1 MKALLASATLLLASP
16 VYAGGVAFTFDD
28 GFESMREIVLPIM
41 IERGI
46 VGTIFV
52 TTGALD
58 EKGYIRSSDVNSFVE
73 AGWELGAHSIAH
85 ESFTEM
91 GATALRANL
100 FQPLSVLKKLTGYDV
115 ISVASPFGNYDDQV
129 LTTASSYYDIHVNAW
144 SDANGNNDWSTI
156 DPMNINR
163 WTIRSTDTVDAVCD
177 RIKAQKNDGVF
188 AIAFH
193 NVTEDEPSQDRIY
206 DISSDTLK
214 GIIDCVITNN
224 IYHFRVRDIIGE

>member
-1 MKALLASATLLLASP
+1 MKALLASAALLIASP

-41 IERGI
+41 IERGV

-52 TTGALD
+52 TTGLLN
-58 EKGYIRSSDVNSFVE
+58 EEGYIKSSDVNSFVE
-73 AGWELGAHSIAH
+73 AGWELGTHSIIH

-91 GATALRANL
+91 DSTLLRANL
-100 FQPLSVLKKLTGYDV
+100 LQPLSDLKKLTGYDV
-115 ISVASPFGNYDDQV
+115 ISVASPFGNYNDQV
-129 LTTASSYYDIHVNAW
+129 LAMASNYYDIHVNAW
-144 SDANGNNDWSTI
+144 SDADGDNDWSTI
-156 DPMNINR
+156 DPMNIHR
-163 WTIRSTDTVDAVCD
+163 WTIRNIDTVDDVCE
-177 RIKAQKNDGVF
+177 RIKAQKDDGVF
-188 AIAFH
+188 VIVFH
-193 NVTEDEPSQDRIY
+193 NVTEDEPPADREY